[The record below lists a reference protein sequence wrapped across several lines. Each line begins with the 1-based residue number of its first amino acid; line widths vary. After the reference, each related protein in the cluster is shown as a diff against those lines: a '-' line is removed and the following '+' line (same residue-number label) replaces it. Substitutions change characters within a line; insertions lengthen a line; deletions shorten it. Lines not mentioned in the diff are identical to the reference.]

1 MWMMRERVLAL
12 LLVISVLA
20 NGYLIF
26 TYHPALDPYSPASNS
41 SPFAF
46 LFVQNNSYSEN
57 VPIFDE
63 YGQPVSLPSLE
74 VPLDTGDRNQSP
86 DKGEGE
92 MNGSVII
99 PEGAVTETPTVEVT
113 TPVTIDPYA
122 TYTSAKYGFSLRYPR
137 SWFIN
142 EAVAGRTVLTLGAPV
157 ETMCDS
163 DTNQCYKYV
172 ANFTVEVDPN
182 PSTLVIEDYFTNA
195 VARLQR
201 DYSITTTTRSA
212 TAMLSNARA
221 YQIEYFTHDKRGNPV
236 RSFMQYYTIIDGKGY
251 IISYF
256 GPYYIRENVFDHN
269 KADAQ
274 QIINS
279 IEIIRTFKPV

>member
-1 MWMMRERVLAL
+1 MMREKVLAL
-12 LLVISVLA
+12 LLVMSVLA
-20 NGYLIF
+20 NGYLLLV
-26 TYHPALDPYSPASNS
+26 YHPALDSYSPGSNASFIDLLFVPVNS
-41 SPFAF
+41 SP
-46 LFVQNNSYSEN
+46 EN
-57 VPIFDE
+57 LTPRDE
-63 YGQPVSLPSLE
+63 YGQPVAFPSL
-74 VPLDTGDRNQSP
+74 VVTPDSGDVNQSP
-86 DKGEGE
+86 DKPGEGE
-92 MNGSVII
+92 GNGSVIT
-99 PEGAVTETPTVEVT
+99 AVSTVTETPTVEVT
-113 TPVTIDPYA
+113 PTVTVDPYA
-122 TYTSAKYGFSLRYPR
+122 TYTSTKYGYSLRYPR

-163 DTNQCYKYV
+163 DSNQCYKYV
-172 ANFTVEVDPN
+172 ANFTIEIDAK
-182 PSTLVIEDYFTNA
+182 PSTLVIEEYFNNA

-212 TAMLSNARA
+212 PAMLSNARA
-221 YQIEYFTHDKRGNPV
+221 YQIEYYTHDKRGNAV

-256 GPYYIRENVFDHN
+256 GPYSIRDNVYDHN

-274 QIINS
+274 QIIDS

>member
-1 MWMMRERVLAL
+1 MREKVLAL

-20 NGYLIF
+20 NGYLIL
-26 TYHPALDPYSPASNS
+26 TYHPALDSHSPGLNS
-41 SPFAF
+41 SPFDF
-46 LFVQNNSYSEN
+46 LFVQNNSSPEN

-63 YGQPVSLPSLE
+63 YGQPVSSPSLE
-74 VPLDTGDRNQSP
+74 VTPDTGYRNQSP
-86 DKGEGE
+86 VKPGEGE
-92 MNGSVII
+92 RNGSVSI
-99 PEGAVTETPTVEVT
+99 PEVAVTETPTVEVT
-113 TPVTIDPYA
+113 TPVTVDPYA

-172 ANFTVEVDPN
+172 ANFTVEIDSN
-182 PSTLVIEDYFTNA
+182 PSTLVIEEYFNNA

-201 DYSITTTTRSA
+201 DYFITTTTRSA

-221 YQIEYFTHDKRGNPV
+221 YQIEYYTHDKRGNPV
-236 RSFMQYYTIIDGKGY
+236 RSFMQYYTIIDGKAY

-256 GPYYIRENVFDHN
+256 APYSLRENVFDHN

-274 QIINS
+274 QIIDS

>member
-1 MWMMRERVLAL
+1 MREKVLAL

-20 NGYLIF
+20 NAYLIL
-26 TYHPALDPYSPASNS
+26 TYHPALDSNSPGSNS
-41 SPFAF
+41 SFF
-46 LFVQNNSYSEN
+46 DIFFVQNTSFPEN
-57 VPIFDE
+57 ATIVDNI
-63 YGQPVSLPSLE
+63 PSPE
-74 VPLDTGDRNQSP
+74 VTPDIGDRNQSSVKP
-86 DKGEGE
+86 GEGE
-92 MNGSVII
+92 GNESVNITVST
-99 PEGAVTETPTVEVT
+99 VTETPTVEVT
-113 TPVTIDPYA
+113 PTVTVDPYT
-122 TYTSAKYGFSLRYPR
+122 TYTSAKYGYTLRYPR

-142 EAVAGRTVLTLGAPV
+142 EAVAGRTILTLGAPV

-172 ANFTVEVDPN
+172 ANLTVEIDAN
-182 PSTLVIEDYFTNA
+182 PSTLVIEDYFNNA

-201 DYSITTTTRSA
+201 DYSITTTSRSA

-256 GPYYIRENVFDHN
+256 GPYSLRENVFNHN

-274 QIINS
+274 QIIDS